1 VSVWSAGVLAVS
13 DGDRAFNGK
22 LGLGNDTNDGKDDD
36 RGGRAKNSVLSALGR
51 HSAGSV
57 ARRDPARLT
66 SLHGFPKERTR
77 MDLKGLFNKG
87 KKMVDDRGGV
97 DSLKEDAQ
105 ELAKIAKG
113 KGSLTDKAKEAAAA
127 VKEPGTNAPAGQ
139 GAAHKGHPTQPAG
152 EERHPNRQA
161 TNERRAD
168 ADRQESKER
177 RHP

>member
-1 VSVWSAGVLAVS
+1 M
-13 DGDRAFNGK
+13 DFKK
-22 LGLGNDTNDGKDDD
+22 LFD
-36 RGGRAKNSVLSALGR
+36 
-51 HSAGSV
+51 
-57 ARRDPARLT
+57 
-66 SLHGFPKERTR
+66 
-77 MDLKGLFNKG
+77 KG

-105 ELAKIAKG
+105 ELAGIAKG

-127 VKEPGTNAPAGQ
+127 VKEPGANEPAGQ
-139 GAAHKGHPTQPAG
+139 KPHPTEPAG
-152 EERHPNRQA
+152 QERHPNRQA

>member
-1 VSVWSAGVLAVS
+1 
-13 DGDRAFNGK
+13 
-22 LGLGNDTNDGKDDD
+22 
-36 RGGRAKNSVLSALGR
+36 
-51 HSAGSV
+51 
-57 ARRDPARLT
+57 
-66 SLHGFPKERTR
+66 

-105 ELAKIAKG
+105 ELADIAKG
-113 KGSLTDKAKEAAAA
+113 KGSITDKAKEAAEA
-127 VKEPGTNAPAGQ
+127 VKEPGTNEPAGHGGTGQ
-139 GAAHKGHPTQPAG
+139 KHHPAQPVG